1 MAGGRPLELK
11 ESHKATIVD
20 MLTVGDSVGK
30 ISKAIERQPSTIFNW
45 IDNDPELLEL
55 YARAKQAKAQLLA
68 EEVITI
74 ADDPDLKPDDKRIRV
89 DARKWV
95 AGKYYGKLFGD
106 KIMTEH
112 SGTIGTTDL
121 SDEELTRRLAELE
134 QARAQS
140 ER

>member
-1 MAGGRPLELK
+1 MPAGIPSELT
-11 ESHKATIVD
+11 ESKLDELLSALST
-20 MLTVGDSVGK
+20 GDSMAK
-30 ISKAIERQPSTIFNW
+30 ISQRIGVSVTTIW
-45 IDNDPELLEL
+45 RMCEADKELDEK
-55 YARAKQAKAQLLA
+55 YTRAKQQKAQYLA
-68 EEVITI
+68 EQIIDI
-74 ADDPDLKPDDKRIRV
+74 ADDPELKPDDKRIRV

-134 QARAQS
+134 QARANS